1 MDGTVD
7 RANRAASNSAR
18 RRLPRL
24 LPASALFAIASFP
37 LFGAE
42 APKPDDYLRHRWHR
56 IEIVVFE
63 RQVQWPPARPRQ
75 LAPMRLPLRGF
86 PLAGDELP
94 ASGLGV
100 GSWRSEATEELPLLI
115 SNVPPPPWF
124 TGACAAAITLTA
136 GAFDPCIEI
145 VDQEAYF
152 PDDPFAIWPIDERP
166 REVPPPELD
175 AREAAQLAL
184 VAGFEAHEDELL
196 ASSYR
201 WQPTTPALGRLLPR
215 LRSGF
220 RVLVAGS
227 WHQPLPSRDAPQ
239 PLLVQVGTPDAE
251 SRFAIEGWLSVV
263 AGRYPHLDYELQ
275 YRLPAGGVALL
286 VEERRMRDGEDHYF
300 DHPVAGILARV
311 DELDVPPHLIALLD
325 AYAAVDEP

>member
-7 RANRAASNSAR
+7 GANRAAGNAAR
-18 RRLPRL
+18 RRLARL
-24 LPASALFAIASFP
+24 LPASALFAVVSFP
-37 LFGAE
+37 LCGAE

-56 IEIVVFE
+56 IEMVVFE
-63 RQVQWPPARPRQ
+63 RQVQWPPARARQ
-75 LAPMRLPLRGF
+75 LAPMRLPLRAF
-86 PLAGDELP
+86 ALAGELP
-94 ASGLGV
+94 ANGFAV
-100 GSWRSEATEELPLLI
+100 GSWRRQAAEELPLLI
-115 SNVPPPPWF
+115 SNVPRPPWF
-124 TGACAAAITLTA
+124 TGECATVVAL

-152 PDDPFAIWPIDERP
+152 PDDPFAVWPIDHVP

-175 AREAAQLAL
+175 AREAALQAL
-184 VAGFEAHEDELL
+184 VASFEAHEDELL

-215 LRSGF
+215 LRGAF

-239 PLLVQVGTPDAE
+239 PLLVQVGAPDAE

-263 AGRYPHLDYELQ
+263 AGRYPHLDYALQ
-275 YRLPAGGVALL
+275 YRLPTGGVALL
-286 VEERRMRDGEDHYF
+286 TEERRMRDGEDHYF
-300 DHPVAGILARV
+300 DHPVVGILARV
-311 DELDVPPHLIALLD
+311 DELDVPPHLLTLLD
-325 AYAAVDEP
+325 AYAALAEP